1 MNVTN
6 ISTGDLKRMN
16 NKEGL
21 ILLGCGG
28 EISDWVNG
36 INNELTKENIL
47 LDGTKFEN
55 VSVFSFKEGTC
66 ILYPFDDKVKLD
78 VGKLSIWR
86 IRTHEAF
93 GGTWLTDFV
102 NNELGGFDKRELTTG
117 QAVRFSDSQWYLT
130 KTAEEISA
138 MQLFEPKLIVPKFD
152 IFHEAMEKALGIPVQ
167 TIEFG
172 LGLDYLKKQFMEK
185 VPNAE
190 ELIAKMEAEKQAFIN
205 LADHDKIY
213 FHNEKL
219 KGMLGDIKNLEIHYS
234 GDFQCDQTGG
244 YPTMLCACFEKE
256 IAWLEPNTRIADEN
270 TNIHK
275 IRGMCADFGIK
286 KCVDPEQYNGILKDL
301 GEDAYDTAFI
311 PTDDGGQVQ
320 SL

>member
-1 MNVTN
+1 MNVIN
-6 ISTGDLKRMN
+6 ISTRDLKRMN
-16 NKEGL
+16 SKQGL

-28 EISDWVNG
+28 EISDWVDGVNE
-36 INNELTKENIL
+36 ELTKENIL
-47 LDGTKFEN
+47 CDGTKFEN
-55 VSVFSFKEGTC
+55 VSVFKYKNGTC
-66 ILYPFDDKVKLD
+66 ILFPFDDKIKLD
-78 VGKLSIWR
+78 VGKLSVWR
-86 IRTHEAF
+86 IRTHEVF

-102 NNELGGFDKRELTTG
+102 NNELGGFDKRVFTTG
-117 QAVRFSDSQWYLT
+117 QAVRFSDSQWYLN
-130 KTAEEISA
+130 KSAQEISA

-152 IFHEAMEKALGIPVQ
+152 IFHGALEKTLGIPVQ
-167 TIEFG
+167 TLEFG
-172 LGLDYLKKQFMEK
+172 FGLDRLKKLFMEK

-190 ELIAKMEAEKQAFIN
+190 ELISKMEAEKQKFID

-213 FHNEKL
+213 FHIEKL
-219 KGMLGDIKNLEIHYS
+219 KGMLGDIKNLDIHYS

-256 IAWLEPNTRIADEN
+256 IAWLEPNARIADEN

-275 IRGMCADFGIK
+275 IREMCADFGIK
-286 KCVDPEQYNGILKDL
+286 KCCCAEQYNKILKDL

>member
-1 MNVTN
+1 MSVTKIKTDDLRTMN
-6 ISTGDLKRMN
+6 G
-16 NKEGL
+16 KEGL

-47 LDGTKFEN
+47 LDGSKFEN
-55 VSVFSFKEGTC
+55 VSVFDFKNGTG
-66 ILYPFDDKVKLD
+66 ILYPFDNNIKLD
-78 VGKLSIWR
+78 LGKLSVWR

-93 GGTWLTDFV
+93 QGTWLSDFV
-102 NNELGGFDKRELTTG
+102 NNQLGGFIKTELTTG
-117 QAVRFSDSQWYLT
+117 QAVCFSNSQWYLG

-172 LGLDYLKKQFMEK
+172 LGLDYLKRQFKEK
-185 VPNAE
+185 VPNAD
-190 ELIAKMEAEKQAFIN
+190 ELIEKMQAEKQAFVK

-219 KGMLGDIKNLEIHYS
+219 KGMLGNIKELDIHTS
-234 GDFQCDQTGG
+234 PDFQCDQTGG
-244 YPTMLCACFEKE
+244 YPTMLCACWEKN
-256 IAWLEPNTRIADEN
+256 IAWLEPNTMVDSRDVN
-270 TNIHK
+270 LHK
-275 IRGMCADFGIK
+275 IYELCADFGIK
-286 KCVDPEQYNGILKDL
+286 QCVDEEQFNKILKDL
-301 GEDAYDTAFI
+301 GEDAYNTAYI